1 MSRRKVQFGT
11 QLPPDLVDQVRAAV
25 LNLQRADPSMSI
37 ARFTEQALIRALHDV
52 GSSFGDSAGITA
64 APFRAGR
71 RIRPAIPLESP
82 DGEQHHG

>member
-37 ARFTEQALIRALHDV
+37 ARFTEEALVRALRDV
-52 GSSFGDSAGITA
+52 RPASDSSGITS
-64 APFRAGR
+64 APIRAGR
-71 RIRPAIPLESP
+71 RIRTVIPPESP
-82 DGEQHHG
+82 HDG